1 MSSEFLML
9 ILSSPSGAGKTTL
22 TRRLLEAFP
31 EFRFSISHTTR
42 APRATE
48 QNGREYHFVDKATFD
63 RMVRDGEFLEHAE
76 VHGNFYGTSL
86 AEVDRAKADKTAGGM
101 LFDIDYQGAL
111 QIRTKAPGVVGIFI
125 LPPSMTELERRLRGR
140 ASETDEAVRRRFA
153 ASKEEIAHATSHTTL
168 FDYFVVNDDLA
179 RASEELRAIVVAERA
194 KRARRAPLAQALL
207 ATGEIKK

>member
-1 MSSEFLML
+1 
-9 ILSSPSGAGKTTL
+9 
-22 TRRLLEAFP
+22 
-31 EFRFSISHTTR
+31 
-42 APRATE
+42 
-48 QNGREYHFVDKATFD
+48 
-63 RMVRDGEFLEHAE
+63 
-76 VHGNFYGTSL
+76 
-86 AEVDRAKADKTAGGM
+86 
-101 LFDIDYQGAL
+101 
-111 QIRTKAPGVVGIFI
+111 
-125 LPPSMTELERRLRGR
+125 MTELERRRRGR